1 MNDKPR
7 SLRPYF
13 YAAAGYTV
21 LTLVML
27 RPVIAHL
34 TSRIPH
40 DLGDPLLSMTLLWWN
55 ARNWARHSAWS
66 VSEGLVVFR
75 GGWLGKYW
83 RFAETRKLQALEW
96 RQSPL
101 DRRWGMASLH
111 FDTVG
116 AGMDPALAIPYLP
129 VETARRLYD
138 ELAASLR

>member
-1 MNDKPR
+1 MLPA
-7 SLRPYF
+7 LI
-13 YAAAGYTV
+13 AALASIV
-21 LTLVML
+21 LAFARTPWAL
-27 RPVIAHL
+27 
-34 TSRIPH
+34 S
-40 DLGDPLLSMTLLWWN
+40 GLLLLPLLWWN

-66 VSEGLVVFR
+66 VSEGLVAFR

-129 VETARRLYD
+129 VETARRLYE
-138 ELAASLR
+138 ELSSALEK